1 MVDKVSEF
9 SQDQEERFLYYVS
22 VAEELAK
29 ELSSSNGKLKSLI
42 DDLRNEVDS
51 IRTFRN
57 EHSTEYQKLLMEEE
71 QMAEELKLCL
81 EIGKDRFQSQAYEP
95 TFVGSIKEVHCT
107 DFQRSSFDEKCIESI
122 KLLMDEKQKAE
133 ESLKIEKEMTRS
145 QANEL
150 ASLRS
155 ALNEKCTEWQE
166 LLREEKVKAEKL
178 MLLLEI
184 EKERTQADELASI
197 RSIFDEKC
205 VEYQKLLMDERQKV
219 EDSMRLLKIQKV
231 ITQSEANQLA
241 FRSATDE
248 FFRKENQASKK
259 LLEVLE
265 AELKDVKNRELC
277 TCGQVSGATNKRKRE
292 KNEKEEEANNEQ

>member
-22 VAEELAK
+22 VAEELAQ

-81 EIGKDRFQSQAYEP
+81 EIGKDRFQSQAYDP
-95 TFVGSIKEVHCT
+95 TFVGSIKEEQCT
-107 DFQRSSFDEKCIESI
+107 DFQ
-122 KLLMDEKQKAE
+122 
-133 ESLKIEKEMTRS
+133 
-145 QANEL
+145 
-150 ASLRS
+150 RS

-166 LLREEKVKAEKL
+166 LLREEKEKAEKL

-219 EDSMRLLKIQKV
+219 EDSMRLLKMQKV
-231 ITQSEANQLA
+231 ITQSQANQLV

-248 FFRKENQASKK
+248 FLRKENQASKK
-259 LLEVLE
+259 LLEVLK